1 MVVGIAVLATNLV
14 AAGWGVIG
22 WLRKDA
28 RASIVFWPLLRLAQA
43 TVVVQAVLGFLL
55 VARGASSPDGLHIV
69 YGVSP
74 LVIALVSEGMRVGI
88 AQREIEGVEDIEAL
102 ERSGAGGAGE
112 AGGTRGDGR
121 DDRGRAADTDA
132 GAARLSDGRLG
143 ESGVRQAEHHAEE
156 PKARDQHRSVDRLD
170 QRAREDPRERGGA
183 GGHRCHRHRRE
194 HRKRQA
200 PPRTGSGARRSA
212 GPQRRRFRRG
222 RAAGRSSRPGRE
234 CGPSRGDAL
243 RRGAGGGDASG
254 RSRARARRRGSR
266 RAPI

>member
-102 ERSGAGGAGE
+102 ERSEQVALAKRV
-112 AGGTRGDGR
+112 A
-121 DDRGRAADTDA
+121 
-132 GAARLSDGRLG
+132 LG
-143 ESGVRQAEHHAEE
+143 EMGVMT
-156 PKARDQHRSVDRLD
+156 V
-170 QRAREDPRERGGA
+170 GA
-183 GGHRCHRHRRE
+183 LLIL
-194 HRKRQA
+194 
-200 PPRTGSGARRSA
+200 TL
-212 GPQRRRFRRG
+212 
-222 RAAGRSSRPGRE
+222 
-234 CGPSRGDAL
+234 AL
-243 RRGAGGGDASG
+243 RAFQTGG
-254 RSRARARRRGSR
+254 
-266 RAPI
+266 